1 MRDSLFS
8 DHDFYSTMLHLA
20 IPIAT
25 QQLVMNAL
33 NAVDVLMVGQLGETA
48 VAAVGLAGQV
58 FFLMSLF
65 LFGVGSGAA
74 IFSAQFWGRGDL
86 AQVRRMLGLA
96 LILAVSGSALFS
108 LVAILAPTWVLS
120 IYTNDP
126 AVIAEGSRY
135 LRVVGLCY
143 VPTAISVT
151 YAIILRSTR
160 QVKVP
165 MVVSVSALSFKTFLA
180 YILIFG
186 HLGAPALGIMG
197 AAVATVVA
205 RCVECIAMLTITYW
219 RKLPAAAKL
228 TELLDIHRA
237 LVNRFARTASPVIL
251 GEMFWSVGMTIYT
264 GIYARIG
271 TGPVAAVSIAGTIEG
286 VAIVPFLAMASAAAI
301 MLGNRIGAGKVTDA
315 MDYAQRFLVL
325 SVGGAVVMGVVIFAS
340 RGMLMSLYRISPEA
354 KIDAMGV
361 LAVMAVMLWLKAGNL
376 VMIVGIMRSGG
387 DTRFAFLA
395 DIGPMWLLGIPIA
408 LFSAFVLALPV
419 YWVVFLAVLADEGT
433 KFFVSVWRVRSRLW
447 IRSVVY
453 AI

>member
-1 MRDSLFS
+1 MRNSIFS
-8 DHDFYSTMLHLA
+8 DHDFYNTLLRLA
-20 IPIAT
+20 TPIAT

-58 FFLMSLF
+58 FFLMTLF

-86 AQVRRMLGLA
+86 ANVRRILGLA
-96 LILAVSGSALFS
+96 LILAVTGSALFS
-108 LVAILAPTWVLS
+108 LVAILAPAWVLS
-120 IYTNDP
+120 IYTHDP
-126 AVIAEGSRY
+126 AVIAEGSLY

-165 MVVSVSALSFKTFLA
+165 MVVSVSALSLKTILA

-186 HLGAPALGIMG
+186 YFGAPAMGIMG

-205 RCVECIAMLTITYW
+205 RFVECIAMLTITYW

-228 TELLDIHRA
+228 AEMLDINRA
-237 LVNRFARTASPVIL
+237 LVGRFLRTATPVIL
-251 GEMFWSVGMTIYT
+251 GEIMWSLGITIYT

-271 TGPVAAVSIAGTIEG
+271 TGPLAAVSIASTIEG
-286 VAIVPFLAMASAAAI
+286 VAIVPFIALANAAAI
-301 MLGNRIGAGKVTDA
+301 MLGNRIGADKITDA
-315 MDYAQRFLVL
+315 MDYAWRFIIL
-325 SVGGAVVMGVVIFAS
+325 SVGGGVVMGILILITRDA
-340 RGMLMSLYRISPEA
+340 LMSLYRISPEA
-354 KIDAMGV
+354 RIEALRV
-361 LAVMAVMLWLKAGNL
+361 LGAIAITLWFKAGNL
-376 VMIVGIMRSGG
+376 VMIVGVMRSGG

-395 DIGPMWLLGIPIA
+395 DIGPMWLLGIPVA
-408 LFSAFVLALPV
+408 LLSAFVLALPV
-419 YWVVFLAVLADEGT
+419 YWVVFLVLVVDEGT
-433 KFFVSVWRVRSRLW
+433 KFIISLWRVRSALW
-447 IRSVVY
+447 IHSVVY
-453 AI
+453 AT